1 MSAKLTLFFEGIID
15 ALKLLQSD
23 RATHLG
29 NESRKICRA
38 ILLKVLVKVVHKN
51 PGINLTNVLAS
62 LPGDADLKALK
73 ELVAPIVDRVSQ
85 VKRVEGQRRD

>member
-1 MSAKLTLFFEGIID
+1 MFFESIVD
-15 ALKLLQSD
+15 ALKLFHSD
-23 RATHLG
+23 LATHLA
-29 NESRKICRA
+29 NESRKLCRA
-38 ILLKVLVKVVHKN
+38 ILRKVLVKVVHKN

-62 LPGDADLKALK
+62 LLEDADLKALE